1 MTTDDKKLLTE
12 YLKAKGTNTLV
23 LFDDMI
29 DKKLVHL
36 SVWYE
41 ISDGNIYIAGD
52 EGEMYEFDELQLA
65 DDAVMNFGKIIPDKQ
80 LNNAENSIIHIAE
93 ALGIN
98 EKKLIDIIEDG
109 WKLNKENTDINKFTF
124 FLDEMRATHDAY

>member
-1 MTTDDKKLLTE
+1 MTTEDKKLLTE

-29 DKKLVHL
+29 DGKLVHL
-36 SVWYE
+36 DVWYE
-41 ISDGNIYIAGD
+41 TSDGNIYIAGD
-52 EGEMYEFDELQLA
+52 EGQMYEFDELQLA

-80 LNNAENSIIHIAE
+80 MANAEDAIIHIAE

-109 WKLNKENTDINKFTF
+109 WKLNHVGTDSNKFTH

>member
-12 YLKAKGTNTLV
+12 YLKAKGDNTLV

-41 ISDGNIYIAGD
+41 KSDGNVYIASD
-52 EGEMYEFDELQLA
+52 EGEIYEFDELQLA
-65 DDAVMNFGKIIPDKQ
+65 DDAVMNFGKIISDKEMA
-80 LNNAENSIIHIAE
+80 NAEDAIIHIAE

-109 WKLNKENTDINKFTF
+109 WKLNHLGTDSNKFTH
-124 FLDEMRATHDAY
+124 FLGEMRATHDAY